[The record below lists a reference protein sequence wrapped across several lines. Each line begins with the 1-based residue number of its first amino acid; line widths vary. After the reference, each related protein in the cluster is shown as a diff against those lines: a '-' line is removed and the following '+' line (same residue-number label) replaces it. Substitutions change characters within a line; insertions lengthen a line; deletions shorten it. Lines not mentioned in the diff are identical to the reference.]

1 MHEKVRRCKR
11 NRIERKWMKT
21 YLCERSSNGFITRN
35 PDSKFGPF
43 LIQFIGSLFAQPK
56 HHSCEELI
64 GKTVLCI
71 FFAPHSIKSKNKW
84 VYMMFSFFNNEKI
97 KWKIPTSVRWVSIWI
112 NVRAFSR
119 KRISSPDGTL

>member
-1 MHEKVRRCKR
+1 MSLFKNNQFKKEALF
-11 NRIERKWMKT
+11 T
-21 YLCERSSNGFITRN
+21 YLCGHWLNGFISRYL
-35 PDSKFGPF
+35 DSKFGPF